1 MTDLGPPATSDRP
14 SVGSGVARC
23 GRGDWGSPVARSGR
37 TVDADLRRR
46 QVELLRDLSARESP
60 RVLFLFAAVI
70 VAFDVGYAVVGIY
83 PPPAYYASDA
93 IQGFYMIAVGIV
105 ILRRMVPARWAP
117 TLFASAIVLNNLALN
132 FQYTLVGYSAV
143 GVILLLMASYGA
155 VTLIWR
161 PFLVSA
167 VVMAMVT
174 TFTLLRTDPEQGAGW
189 AVTAYTA
196 LLISAVLLYGR
207 SVAVVALA
215 RANRTIEQMA
225 TRDALTGLLN
235 RHGLREASV
244 LLAALVER
252 QHVPMFAVFVDVNGL
267 KSVNDVHGHEVG
279 DTVLLRT
286 ARALE
291 AQLRESDL
299 LCRWGGDEFVILGAG
314 QAPDAQEL
322 ADRVSSSIDV
332 TGMEGR
338 WIPDVHVGTAS
349 GPGHDVESLIGRAD
363 SAMYERRRG
372 LDDR

>member
-1 MTDLGPPATSDRP
+1 MARALRTTDP
-14 SVGSGVARC
+14 
-23 GRGDWGSPVARSGR
+23 
-37 TVDADLRRR
+37 DLRRR
-46 QVELLRDLSARESP
+46 QVEILRDLSARESP

-70 VAFDVGYAVVGIY
+70 VAFDVGYAAVGIY
-83 PPPAYYASDA
+83 PPFEYYVSDA
-93 IQGFYMIAVGIV
+93 IQGMYMVAVGVV
-105 ILRRMVPARWAP
+105 IMRRMVPVRWAP
-117 TLFASAIVLNNLALN
+117 ALFASAIVVNNLALN

-155 VTLIWR
+155 VTLLWK
-161 PFLVSA
+161 PFLISA
-167 VVMAMVT
+167 VIMAVVT
-174 TFTLLRTDPEQGAGW
+174 TYTLLAVDPEQGAGW

-207 SVAVVALA
+207 SAAVVALA

-235 RHGLREASV
+235 RHGLREASP

-267 KSVNDVHGHEVG
+267 KSVNDAHGHQIG
-279 DTVLLRT
+279 DMVIGRT

-314 QAPDAQEL
+314 EAPDAQEL
-322 ADRVSSSIDV
+322 AVRISSSIDV
-332 TGMEGR
+332 TGLEGR
-338 WIPDVHVGTAS
+338 WIPDVHTGTAS
-349 GPGHDVESLIGRAD
+349 GPGHDIEALIGRAD
-363 SAMYERRRG
+363 TAMYERRREQEG
-372 LDDR
+372 R